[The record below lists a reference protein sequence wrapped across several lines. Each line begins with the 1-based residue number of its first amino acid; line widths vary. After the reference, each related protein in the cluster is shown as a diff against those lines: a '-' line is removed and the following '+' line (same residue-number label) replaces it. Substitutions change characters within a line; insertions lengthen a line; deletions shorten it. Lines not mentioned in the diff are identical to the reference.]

1 MVIRWKDG
9 SCRGTIAQMIADETH
24 KQSIIGPAVDQFR
37 AAVPWTKNRMVIV
50 YHRRHA
56 GREYIRMRTF
66 NRHQVKGC
74 WYPAPRFYMV
84 PIEHA
89 EELGRA
95 IIAAGRGQ
103 SHGPTPAWYGDFEKQ
118 YAALPRGKPR
128 TSEPALP
135 TECDTDT

>member
-1 MVIRWKDG
+1 MAKYNAKRKCPTFKG
-9 SCRGTIAQMIADETH
+9 
-24 KQSIIGPAVDQFR
+24 AVDTFA

-50 YHRRHA
+50 YHRCHA
-56 GREYIRMRTF
+56 GREYIRLRTF

-89 EELGRA
+89 KELGSA

-103 SHGPTPAWYGDFEKQ
+103 SRGPAPEWYADFEKQ
-118 YAALPRGKPR
+118 YAALPRGKPS
-128 TSEPALP
+128 TSEPAPP
-135 TECDTDT
+135 TDGDTDT